1 MKKQFAALM
10 LAILLG
16 IAPTASYANLI
27 DESKYD
33 IPLSQGVNLKKISS
47 FYEWGVQNIN
57 ILEMD
62 LNNPAVK
69 LDVLFNKSGFIQRTT
84 LSNMVNQDSNI
95 VAAVNGDFFSMSTPA
110 FSIGPLVKD
119 GKQLSSPHYEL
130 NKYASLLVDASGS
143 AILAYLYDN
152 VQVANTSRGI
162 NVDISAI
169 NKPSKD
175 YGNIVVYTKEYTPNS
190 PGANKTY
197 FDLTEIVVENDIVK
211 EVRYAQPGVPIPEN
225 GYVIL
230 AGGANSFVLQGAF
243 TVGEKVKLNTDINL
257 NYNNIK
263 TAIGGGTMLLKN
275 GVQTPITQSV
285 SGKSQRT
292 ALGITA
298 DKHMLILTVD
308 GRKSPFIGMDEK
320 DMQAYMLSLGAKDA
334 MMLDGGGSTQMLA
347 DGKIQNNMASAER
360 SLVNGLTIKNT
371 APRGNI
377 SQIEITVLNEVF
389 FQGDKIELA
398 IKALDSSRNPLD
410 VTTPSFQVSSEG
422 ISGSFDG
429 RYFTPTSS
437 GNGYI
442 VASYKGVSA
451 KVPIEALKKN
461 AADPRML
468 ASMTQS
474 GTAAVFGNMSGTD
487 NIINQA
493 IKAKL
498 ANAASTNQS
507 VITLANE
514 DAVFQGAISAPK
526 EAFNGAYKYKTVGN
540 TNFISVDNRSGGI
553 YKIKG
558 QWDYLKG
565 LISKSPANV
574 VILMQGSDK
583 SADII
588 DQNVFDKIIQ
598 KEAKSKNI
606 YVVYPGKTFAGRMD
620 GNVSYISVA
629 DYNSMPKANIYT
641 DIKYLQFSEV
651 DGKLV
656 YEFKT
661 VINP

>member
-1 MKKQFAALM
+1 MKKQFAALT
-10 LAILLG
+10 LSILLG
-16 IAPTASYANLI
+16 TIPMASYANAI
-27 DESKYD
+27 DESRYD
-33 IPLSQGVNLKKISS
+33 IPLSQGVNLKKISN

-57 ILEMD
+57 ILEVD

-84 LSNMVNQDSNI
+84 LSNMVNQDSNV

-110 FSIGPLVKD
+110 FSLGPIVKD
-119 GKQLSSPHYEL
+119 GKQLSSPHYEV
-130 NKYASLLVDASGS
+130 NKYASLLVDSNGNAL
-143 AILAYLYDN
+143 LAYLYSN
-152 VQVANTSRGI
+152 VQVENSSRNI

-175 YGNIVVYTKEYTPNS
+175 YGNMVVYTKEYTPNS
-190 PGANKTY
+190 PGANNTY
-197 FDLTEIVVENDIVK
+197 FDLTEIVVENDTVK
-211 EVRYAQPGVPIPEN
+211 EVRYGQPSVAIPEN

-230 AGGANSFVLQGAF
+230 AAGANSFVLQGAF
-243 TVGEKVKLNTDINL
+243 TVGEKVKLKTDINL
-257 NYNNIK
+257 NYSNIK

-275 GVQTPITQSV
+275 GSETPITQSV

-298 DKHMLILTVD
+298 DKRMLIITVD

-320 DMQAYMLSLGAKDA
+320 DMQAYMKSLGAKDA

-377 SQIEITVLNEVF
+377 SQIEISVLNETI

-398 IKALDSSRNPLD
+398 IKGFDASKNPLD
-410 VTTPSFQVSSEG
+410 LTTPSFQVSSEG

-429 RYFTPTSS
+429 RYFTATSS
-437 GNGYI
+437 GTGYI
-442 VASYKGVSA
+442 VASYGGVSG
-451 KVPIEALKKN
+451 KIPVESLKKN
-461 AADPRML
+461 AADSRMV
-468 ASMTQS
+468 ATIGES
-474 GTAAVFGNMSGTD
+474 GTAAVFGNMGSTD

-498 ANAASTNQS
+498 ANAANANQS
-507 VITLANE
+507 VITLANQ

-526 EAFNGAYKYKTVGN
+526 EAFSGAYKYKTVGN
-540 TNFISVDNRSGGI
+540 TSFISVDNKNGGI
-553 YKIKG
+553 YKVKG

-565 LISKSPANV
+565 LIAKSPANV
-574 VILMQGSDK
+574 VILLQGNDK
-583 SADII
+583 SADAI

-598 KEAKSKNI
+598 KEAKAKNI
-606 YVVYPGKTFAGRMD
+606 YVVYQGKTFAGRMD

-629 DYNSMPKANIYT
+629 DYNSMSKANIYT
-641 DIKYLQFSEV
+641 DIKYLQFAEM

-656 YEFKT
+656 YGFKT